1 MNKLRKLKTMQA
13 IATFVCII
21 GIIVMLFVIVA
32 NDTGLIKPEYISYL
46 GCGGSIASFVSLAFL
61 IIFDM
66 DIQEIEDDG
75 GGKRRNDTH
84 NLRMLEI
91 KHAIARFVCITS
103 VVILLFLRSIVD
115 AGLIKPEHIP
125 YLGFGC
131 IGALFVGLTTLCS
144 LEMDKQEIEER
155 MK

>member
-1 MNKLRKLKTMQA
+1 MHKLRKLKTMQA
-13 IATFVCII
+13 IATFVCVI

-32 NDTGLIKPEYISYL
+32 NDTGLIKSEYISYL
-46 GCGGSIASFVSLAFL
+46 GYGGSTASLVGLAAT
-61 IIFDM
+61 IIFEAY
-66 DIQEIEDDG
+66 IQEIKDAG
-75 GGKRRNDTH
+75 GGKRQNDTR

-91 KHAIARFVCITS
+91 MQAIARSVCITS

-115 AGLIKPEHIP
+115 AGLIKPEHIS

-144 LEMDKQEIEER
+144 LEMDKQEIKER